1 MVESDAFNPH
11 ILDGLLLHQTSLTI
25 EEHAT
30 DTGGFTE
37 IVFGLCSLLG
47 FRFVPRIRDL
57 PETRLYVL
65 GDAASWPTLTPVI
78 GGRLREKLLTDNWPD
93 LQRLVAS
100 IRAGVA
106 LPSHLVSKLAARP
119 RQSGLA
125 RALQEIGRLERTL
138 FLLDFLR
145 SPALRHRIP
154 GLFSS
159 APSVDR
165 RRAGGRG

>member
-57 PETRLYVL
+57 PETRL
-65 GDAASWPTLTPVI
+65 TPI
-78 GGRLREKLLTDNWPD
+78 RL
-93 LQRLVAS
+93 A
-100 IRAGVA
+100 
-106 LPSHLVSKLAARP
+106 
-119 RQSGLA
+119 
-125 RALQEIGRLERTL
+125 
-138 FLLDFLR
+138 
-145 SPALRHRIP
+145 
-154 GLFSS
+154 
-159 APSVDR
+159 
-165 RRAGGRG
+165 